1 MNNVS
6 RTLIAVT
13 GGIGSGK
20 SVVCRLLR
28 LMGYEVFDCDSE
40 ARLLTDSD
48 DVLQR
53 ELRQAFG
60 DGVFTACGT
69 VDRQALAARVFGD
82 DGALSRLNSIIHPA
96 VTRRLLQ
103 WRQSLDA
110 PVAFVETAILAES
123 GLDQVVDCAW
133 HVTAPEQVRV
143 SRVMA
148 RSGLTPEQAR
158 SRIASQRNAPDEY
171 RCPYTVLDNGGTVAL
186 MPQLLEMLD
195 GLSKA

>member
-60 DGVFTACGT
+60 DCVFTACGT

-82 DGALSRLNSIIHPA
+82 GAALSRLNSIIHPA

-143 SRVMA
+143 SRVVA

-171 RCPYTVLDNGGTVAL
+171 RCPHAVIDNGGTVAL